1 MSSCKFKQVKKVI
14 FVLVQLS
21 TISFYSQNKEWMSY
35 ELDSIVSIDMP
46 DKVYERDT
54 INDYLKIHELFSFNN
69 SVSYSVRK
77 LHLKDALYNQYGID
91 LPKDRKSLKKYYQTI
106 ALASSELRHEEN
118 SLSRSINYDDLEG
131 YRFINNTSYSN
142 PYNEVQLFLINKDT
156 YVFQY
161 SNQNGLDSIQR
172 NAFFNS
178 ITFNDEI
185 DLKQLYPDKSS
196 IFFKRFIIIL
206 IVVLLLST
214 FLKLKNRR
222 KVV

>member
-1 MSSCKFKQVKKVI
+1 MLNV
-14 FVLVQLS
+14 
-21 TISFYSQNKEWMSY
+21 
-35 ELDSIVSIDMP
+35 
-46 DKVYERDT
+46 
-54 INDYLKIHELFSFNN
+54 
-69 SVSYSVRK
+69 
-77 LHLKDALYNQYGID
+77 
-91 LPKDRKSLKKYYQTI
+91 KKYYQTI

-118 SLSRSINYDDLEG
+118 SLCRLMNYDDLEG
-131 YRFINNTSYSN
+131 YRFINNTSYNN

-178 ITFNDEI
+178 IAFNDDI